1 MNELVALVAAGAI
14 LIVTVVSGRL
24 SRIWFTEPLMA
35 ALLGVVL
42 GQLLSTPIDISDR
55 AVLTFLELALALVLF
70 SDASRISVRELKADY
85 SWPTRML
92 GIGLPLAIA
101 FGTAAAMWLLGL
113 PFGFALL
120 LGVVLAPTDAA
131 LAGPVLSNHSVPSR
145 IRQSLNVES
154 GLNDGLAVPA
164 LLIATGLIEADQGM
178 STQSEAVTIVL
189 SQLGIGIVG
198 GLAVGFFG
206 AWVILR
212 GTAAGWMD
220 PLHQKI
226 AAMSLAIAGYG
237 AVQLLGG
244 SGFVA
249 AFIAGA
255 IVSHQFENRAEYLYD
270 FAEAEGHIMV
280 TLAFL
285 FVGAGP
291 ITELISEGVSW
302 QAVVMALIALLV
314 VRPIAIGLSL
324 VGQKLM
330 SSTVVFLGWFGPRG
344 LATVVFFLVATEEL
358 PVVPDVVRETVI
370 LTVALS
376 ILLHG
381 LSAVPAS
388 QWLANR
394 FEGMDDEDMPEM
406 GESFEHP
413 MRRG

>member
-55 AVLTFLELALALVLF
+55 AVLTFLELTLALVLF

-131 LAGPVLSNHSVPSR
+131 LPEPVLSNHSVPSR
-145 IRQSLNVES
+145 IRQALNVES

-189 SQLGIGIVG
+189 
-198 GLAVGFFG
+198 
-206 AWVILR
+206 
-212 GTAAGWMD
+212 
-220 PLHQKI
+220 
-226 AAMSLAIAGYG
+226 
-237 AVQLLGG
+237 
-244 SGFVA
+244 
-249 AFIAGA
+249 
-255 IVSHQFENRAEYLYD
+255 
-270 FAEAEGHIMV
+270 
-280 TLAFL
+280 
-285 FVGAGP
+285 
-291 ITELISEGVSW
+291 
-302 QAVVMALIALLV
+302 
-314 VRPIAIGLSL
+314 
-324 VGQKLM
+324 
-330 SSTVVFLGWFGPRG
+330 
-344 LATVVFFLVATEEL
+344 
-358 PVVPDVVRETVI
+358 
-370 LTVALS
+370 
-376 ILLHG
+376 
-381 LSAVPAS
+381 
-388 QWLANR
+388 
-394 FEGMDDEDMPEM
+394 
-406 GESFEHP
+406 
-413 MRRG
+413 